1 MKEQKFYRS
10 SNDANLNDNIRLDDF
25 LDPILTQV

>member
-10 SNDANLNDNIRLDDF
+10 GNDANLNDNIRLDD
-25 LDPILTQV
+25 LSDPSLTQV